1 MVEIKKHYILDYGEF
16 TYKAE
21 SKMKDRLGN
30 EMIRNHW
37 WININDICIS
47 TDDEIFVSGIIGKG
61 FDRNNFRNLSIS
73 EEKIITFL
81 TMLGIDIA
89 YKNKVLELFEKIK
102 NIVSNKIY

>member
-1 MVEIKKHYILDYGEF
+1 MVEVKKHYILDCGEF

-30 EMIRNHW
+30 EMIRSHW

-47 TDDEIFVSGIIGKG
+47 TDDEIFVSGVIGKG

-81 TMLGIDIA
+81 TILGIDIV
-89 YKNKVLELFEKIK
+89 YKSKVLELFEKIK
-102 NIVSNKIY
+102 KIVSNKIS